1 MDEQKLLDWWLPPQ
15 GAGEPLSCLATSFT
29 FDTDFFRDDCLGR
42 FIGLRGAVGEEGVGS
57 LAQINE
63 LEERLAHVTACVL
76 VDRSASVEGRN
87 LRWDVIPV
95 GVAGGLLH
103 AKTAV
108 LVWENAARVII
119 GSANLTPAGYRYQRE
134 IAVAFDLGQKSP
146 VPREFWLDYLSALR
160 EIVGLAPVDL
170 TSPGPRVRAELVLS
184 QLEERITTAG
194 APRRT
199 SANSIHII
207 YSKAG
212 ESAVDQI
219 RTAFS
224 GLKPRKLTALSPFW
238 DTEDQGTSDAIRSL
252 TSLLAEK
259 GETEAEFMVPLEAST
274 TGSLVQAPADLINR
288 VSRRGT
294 AASLMGVTSG
304 MNEVNM
310 ERRRLHAKALSLE
323 SSESLLVMVG
333 SSNMTTAGLGL
344 SPHFGHV
351 ELNVAY
357 VTEVSGRT
365 SRGLRELFPAVIP
378 VDSTLPYEPQTD
390 PEEELNRPILPRG
403 FVNAIINKGEGEWE
417 ILVRLEP
424 RLLPSDWSVEVPA
437 LGLTLF
443 SSESAGESSEISAA
457 IGNPKVL
464 PQGLS
469 VHWTEKNGHK
479 VSADWVLNISNPADL
494 PLDERLRAV
503 PIDLIIEA
511 LSKRS
516 TNPAALLDRLLDG
529 LSDMSPEQLHEIAS
543 PLDPLKSYD
552 DSRALLKRI
561 GVYGR
566 ALDELQ
572 KQLSRPVPTLS
583 ALGWRLTGL
592 ISPTRIAEGWV
603 EQANEGNLPI
613 EVAHFLFAELLLSMK
628 RVDWASVTSGLE
640 EKDVQ
645 RQLSEAFAR
654 WDSTYAQLEA
664 LPAGHE
670 LIEYVTAARS
680 LT

>member
-1 MDEQKLLDWWLPPQ
+1 
-15 GAGEPLSCLATSFT
+15 
-29 FDTDFFRDDCLGR
+29 
-42 FIGLRGAVGEEGVGS
+42 
-57 LAQINE
+57 
-63 LEERLAHVTACVL
+63 
-76 VDRSASVEGRN
+76 
-87 LRWDVIPV
+87 
-95 GVAGGLLH
+95 
-103 AKTAV
+103 
-108 LVWENAARVII
+108 
-119 GSANLTPAGYRYQRE
+119 
-134 IAVAFDLGQKSP
+134 
-146 VPREFWLDYLSALR
+146 
-160 EIVGLAPVDL
+160 
-170 TSPGPRVRAELVLS
+170 
-184 QLEERITTAG
+184 
-194 APRRT
+194 
-199 SANSIHII
+199 
-207 YSKAG
+207 
-212 ESAVDQI
+212 
-219 RTAFS
+219 
-224 GLKPRKLTALSPFW
+224 
-238 DTEDQGTSDAIRSL
+238 
-252 TSLLAEK
+252 LLAEK
-259 GETEAEFMVPLEAST
+259 GDTEAEFMVPLEVST
-274 TGSLVQAPADLINR
+274 TGSLVHAPKDLIKR

-294 AASLMGVTSG
+294 DTFLMGVTGGLDETS
-304 MNEVNM
+304 V

-323 SSESLLVMVG
+323 SSDSLLVMVG

-344 SPHFGHV
+344 SPHFGHL

-357 VTEVSGRT
+357 ITAAAGKT
-365 SRGLRELFPAVIP
+365 ARGLQQLFPVALP
-378 VDSTLPYEPQTD
+378 VDSDLPHASQTD
-390 PEEELNRPILPRG
+390 PEEETNRPLLPRG
-403 FVNAIINKGEGEWE
+403 FVNAVINRGESEWE
-417 ILVRLEP
+417 ILVRLERSSLP
-424 RLLPSDWSVEVPA
+424 REWLIEAPA
-437 LGLTLF
+437 LGVTLF
-443 SSESAGESSEISAA
+443 SSGSAGDAPEISAT

-516 TNPAALLDRLLDG
+516 SNPAALLDRLLDG
-529 LSDMSPEQLHEIAS
+529 LSDMSPEQLQEIAS

-572 KQLSRPVPTLS
+572 KQLSRPAPTLS
-583 ALGWRLTGL
+583 ALGWRLNGL

-603 EQANEGNLPI
+603 EQANEGDLPI

-628 RVDWASVTSGLE
+628 RVDWVSVTHGLD

-680 LT
+680 LP